1 MKNNKNEYG
10 LLPPQASE
18 LEDSVLGALMVE
30 SSAYDR
36 VANLLHENIFYKE
49 SNKKI
54 FAAIKTLAS
63 MSQPIDRL
71 TVVDQLQKDGTLEQ
85 VGGSYQITLITM
97 QIGSSAHLEFHAQV
111 IAEKFVARE
120 VIRISNKITEMAYDE
135 TTDIYDTLNFANEN
149 LKNLDI
155 SAEGG
160 ILNII
165 QSLELMIENI
175 YKNSSENKGSSGTQ
189 IGFKKFDERS
199 GGFQTSDFNVI
210 AAESSQGKTSLALS
224 MARNMAVNGS
234 KIAIYSLEMK
244 AMQVAARLTAMETG
258 LPANVLL
265 YSKFDKEMYEQ
276 LHGGIGRLT
285 KSEIYIDEKSTS
297 SLSSITASIRTMV
310 KSYGVKGVFIDY
322 IQLIHAGEKGMN
334 KEQQTALIARTFK
347 NLAKELDIW
356 ITALS
361 QLSRDNTNPVP
372 TIKRLRDSG
381 QIEEAADV
389 VILIYRPEHYGRKH
403 IEEFENENPSGTA
416 MIDIAKGRN
425 IGTFKF
431 VCRFDNKTTHFF
443 DKPDFEQATINAVE
457 KSRAFYDNPF

>member
-1 MKNNKNEYG
+1 MKNDNYG
-10 LLPPQASE
+10 LLPPQAID
-18 LEDSVLGALMVE
+18 LEESVLGALMTE
-30 SSAYDR
+30 GTAYDR
-36 VANLLHENIFYKE
+36 VANLLHVETFYKE
-49 SNKKI
+49 ANKKI

-63 MSQPIDRL
+63 MSQPIDML
-71 TVVDQLQKDGTLEQ
+71 TVVEQLTKDGTIDE
-85 VGGSYQITLITM
+85 VGGAYKITLLTM
-97 QIGSSAHLEFHAQV
+97 QVSSASHIEYHAQV
-111 IAEKFVARE
+111 IAEKYVARE
-120 VIRISNKITEMAYDE
+120 VIRISSKITEMAYDDSE
-135 TTDIYDTLNFANEN
+135 DIFNTINFANEN

-155 SAEGG
+155 NAEGG
-160 ILNII
+160 ILNIVE
-165 QSLELMIENI
+165 SLELMIENI
-175 YKNSSENKGSSGTQ
+175 NKNSSEAKSHSGTQ

-224 MARNMAVNGS
+224 MARNMAVDGS

-244 AMQVAARLTAMETG
+244 AMQVAARLTSMETG

-265 YSKFDKEMYEQ
+265 YSKFDKEMYQQ

-285 KSEIYIDEKSTS
+285 RSEIYIDEKSTS

-310 KSYGVKGVFIDY
+310 KTYGVKGVFVDY
-322 IQLIHAGEKGMN
+322 IQLIHAGDKGMN
-334 KEQQTALIARTFK
+334 KEQQTAMIARTFK

-372 TIKRLRDSG
+372 SIKRLRDSG

-389 VILIYRPEHYGRKH
+389 VILIYRPEHYGKKH
-403 IEEFENENPSGTA
+403 IEEFENENEIGTA
-416 MIDIAKGRN
+416 MIDVAKGRN

-431 VCRFDNKTTHFF
+431 VCRFDKQTTHFF
-443 DKPDFEQATINAVE
+443 EKTDFGLIEQNNQQKE
-457 KSRAFYDNPF
+457 KSFLDRPF